1 MRNCFRFYKK
11 TCQVFHLDILLVWPL
26 QHLKQ
31 TTYCNFKK
39 PFHEILMQAKTERRS
54 RYVTCH
60 GSKRQVDTR
69 PSTGVKQQEL
79 PRHYFNIPYIGY
91 F

>member
-1 MRNCFRFYKK
+1 MRNCFHFYKK

-31 TTYCNFKK
+31 IGYCNFKK

-54 RYVTCH
+54 RYVT
-60 GSKRQVDTR
+60 
-69 PSTGVKQQEL
+69 L
-79 PRHYFNIPYIGY
+79 PWYLVARDK
-91 F
+91 

>member
-31 TTYCNFKK
+31 TTYCNFQK

-60 GSKRQVDTR
+60 GSKR
-69 PSTGVKQQEL
+69 
-79 PRHYFNIPYIGY
+79 
-91 F
+91 